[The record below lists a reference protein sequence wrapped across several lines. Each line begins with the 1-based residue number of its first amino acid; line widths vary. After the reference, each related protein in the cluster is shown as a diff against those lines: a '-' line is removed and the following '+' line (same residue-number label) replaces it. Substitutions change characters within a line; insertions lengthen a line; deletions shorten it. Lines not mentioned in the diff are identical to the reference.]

1 MIIIIIITNIVII
14 IIIITIII
22 FIISIIII
30 IIINL
35 LLLLLLLAFLLFYS
49 AEHWLSEMMKA
60 GTEANTINYTTLIKA
75 CFVQGVASA
84 EACMLLFSSLSTGL
98 PHCWHRVLRQRP
110 GQRQAP
116 DVDNADG
123 LQSSQQRLRRQTPCW
138 CQQPW
143 AEVHHSFRRLC
154 IRWA

>member
-60 GTEANTINYTTLIKA
+60 GIEANTINYTTLIKA

-98 PHCWHRVLRQRP
+98 PHC
-110 GQRQAP
+110 
-116 DVDNADG
+116 
-123 LQSSQQRLRRQTPCW
+123 
-138 CQQPW
+138 
-143 AEVHHSFRRLC
+143 
-154 IRWA
+154 